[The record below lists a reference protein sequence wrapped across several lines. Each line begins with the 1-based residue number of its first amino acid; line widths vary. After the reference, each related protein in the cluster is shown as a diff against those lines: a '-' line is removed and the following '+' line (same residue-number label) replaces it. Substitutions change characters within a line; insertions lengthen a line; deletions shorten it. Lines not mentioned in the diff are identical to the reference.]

1 MSENYR
7 KIKVVNNEPTRG
19 SNDDDPLVIM
29 SLPDIL
35 TDLELRFD
43 PQWSRLV
50 LTVNDSKP
58 SEWDPKMMELGE
70 YNETVIIFDREDF
83 KDGCFVM
90 VLNPGNPIYSK
101 YPNAEGMLK
110 DYGVVPDSSTDV
122 LAHGYLEAQAGKKAM
137 YTHKPIPGIDL
148 TNKPK
153 IELDRQM
160 RQAQRTLQLIPRL
173 MDKATLIAED
183 AEFAHTQPHSIGF
196 NTQGASDK
204 NTKDKWDKFDWK
216 NKF

>member
-1 MSENYR
+1 MSEIYKNRLVTNKPSRGLNYY
-7 KIKVVNNEPTRG
+7 
-19 SNDDDPLVIM
+19 DDPLVIM

-35 TDLELRFD
+35 TDLEFRFD
-43 PQWSRLV
+43 PQWNRLV

-70 YNETVIIFDREDF
+70 YNETVIIFDRKDF
-83 KDGCFVM
+83 NDGCFVM
-90 VLNPGNPIYSK
+90 VFNPGNPTYSL
-101 YPNAEGMLK
+101 YPNSVGMLK

-148 TNKPK
+148 TNKPE

-160 RQAQRTLQLIPRL
+160 RQAQRTLQMIPRL

-183 AEFAHTQPHSIGF
+183 AEFAHTQPHPVGF
-196 NTQGASDK
+196 YTKQA
-204 NTKDKWDKFDWK
+204 KDKDITDKWNNFD
-216 NKF
+216 